1 MAIMTRGKGAG
12 RANHAAW
19 VSKRSCGCAVTL
31 IDVQQLKAPSRHH
44 EKRTKRSFGARHW
57 QQRTGNDHHT
67 RCGGCGVSGRAPDAS
82 NQSTVC
88 ELMFIFTLKHHVE
101 VMENQ
106 TVDPGARHCQLKGRN
121 DHHTRKKGCGSSSRA
136 PEMSKRSTVC
146 EVKLISTLKHYVDIM
161 RSEKLSNK
169 PPLCEVKPI
178 GTLKHVGVRH
188 GRGRGGPPECGIDIE
203 RVEMTTTPKINGVER

>member
-1 MAIMTRGKGAG
+1 
-12 RANHAAW
+12 
-19 VSKRSCGCAVTL
+19 
-31 IDVQQLKAPSRHH
+31 
-44 EKRTKRSFGARHW
+44 
-57 QQRTGNDHHT
+57 
-67 RCGGCGVSGRAPDAS
+67 
-82 NQSTVC
+82 
-88 ELMFIFTLKHHVE
+88 
-101 VMENQ
+101 
-106 TVDPGARHCQLKGRN
+106 
-121 DHHTRKKGCGSSSRA
+121 
-136 PEMSKRSTVC
+136 MSKRSTVC